1 MDASLKGIFR
11 HQYFKEIFSYFGCV
25 ACETG
30 IFPGIQADLTD
41 TPSMILEKITRR
53 YDWM

>member
-11 HQYFKEIFSYFGCV
+11 HQSFKEIFSYFGCV
-25 ACETG
+25 ACT
-30 IFPGIQADLTD
+30 INILPGIQANLTG
-41 TPSMILEKITRR
+41 TPSMILEEITRR